1 MNVDPEYPEENRA
14 QNRALREYGDLY
26 NRNLA
31 LHVMLL
37 RVSVKK
43 EIDHAE
49 KEDLKQVLA
58 IVQNRSRKVH
68 NFFRSEL
75 RNIEMCQELAELLG
89 RLQTFARMNVRLC
102 DIISNIPVLQ
112 KTECEDVEE
121 GCITSETGD

>member
-43 EIDHAE
+43 KIDHAE

-102 DIISNIPVLQ
+102 DIISNIPVSQ
-112 KTECEDVEE
+112 KTECEDDVEE
-121 GCITSETGD
+121 GCITSD